1 MMTLIAY
8 CQAPGKHFSPVKIQ
22 GTGIYGTPYSM
33 ISTPDGYIEY
43 SKYMFLEFLEGEN
56 SSCPCGKFVC
66 FFLFYFLFLWIYVQ
80 QANYVL
86 RRTGGVRPHISRSDV
101 REINVWEGMVQLKE
115 HIYWKSLMYMVQ

>member
-1 MMTLIAY
+1 LVVLERLCCLWTTVRIDDRRHSSHNAPIPSCQYPSRNLKMNYLIR
-8 CQAPGKHFSPVKIQ
+8 KI
-22 GTGIYGTPYSM
+22 
-33 ISTPDGYIEY
+33 
-43 SKYMFLEFLEGEN
+43 L
-56 SSCPCGKFVC
+56 V
-66 FFLFYFLFLWIYVQ
+66 FFFFLFLWIYVQ